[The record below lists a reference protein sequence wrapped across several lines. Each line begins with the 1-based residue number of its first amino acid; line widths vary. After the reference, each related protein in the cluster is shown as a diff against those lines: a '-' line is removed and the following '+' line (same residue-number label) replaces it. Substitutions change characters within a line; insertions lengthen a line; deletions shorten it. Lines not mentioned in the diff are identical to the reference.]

1 MRFVVGCALLLVGCS
16 STTNI
21 QDQLLSD
28 IDYPLSKS
36 FESGRFESVVIQPY
50 IQFGQHKRFYEK
62 TTLSQFKRLSKARS
76 ASLAVQYAD
85 LFDEPLDVQNRHLYQ
100 YEVKFGDEVGQT
112 KRYFYIF
119 DTHDDGARWVMN
131 IHHDGMGAEMM
142 FPTKLSTL
150 DEGMAFTATYD
161 LQLSDVVQLAEKQK
175 DTLLFPVT
183 RLVNA
188 LDQGAISDD
197 DFADDAFSRSITT
210 LIDYEGLFPIGFSF
224 KNSLDTGGE
233 EKASVE
239 ALAQK
244 CTYTVTKT
252 FQPQA
257 SREALAVEDLKF
269 ETVKVNT
276 AYEYTLSCNGRQADH
291 LAVDSQ
297 FWYSPSMGILK
308 TARDVSFTELVSDDL
323 LDDAMS
329 YIDDKKAF
337 KEELSKVKFTIGSA
351 VTQLTQR

>member
-1 MRFVVGCALLLVGCS
+1 M
-16 STTNI
+16 
-21 QDQLLSD
+21 
-28 IDYPLSKS
+28 
-36 FESGRFESVVIQPY
+36 QPY

-100 YEVKFGDEVGQT
+100 YKVKFGQEVGQT
-112 KRYFYIF
+112 TRYFYIF

-150 DEGMAFTATYD
+150 DEGMSFTATYD
-161 LQLSDVVQLAEKQK
+161 LQLSDVVLLAEKQK
-175 DTLLFPVT
+175 ETLLFPVT

-188 LDQGAISDD
+188 LDQEAISDD

-224 KNSLDTGGE
+224 KNSLRDVDEDFTNVLTE
-233 EKASVE
+233 
-239 ALAQK
+239 K

-257 SREALAVEDLKF
+257 SREALAVEDLNF
-269 ETVKVNT
+269 EAVKVNT
-276 AYEYTLSCNGRQADH
+276 AYQYTLSCDGRQTDQ

-297 FWYSPSMGILK
+297 FWYSPAMGILK

-329 YIDDKKAF
+329 YIDDKQAF

-351 VTQLTQR
+351 VTQLTQ

>member
-28 IDYPLSKS
+28 IDYPLTKS
-36 FESGRFESVVIQPY
+36 FEFGRFESVVMQPY

-85 LFDEPLDVQNRHLYQ
+85 LFDEPIDVQNRHLYQ
-100 YEVKFGDEVGQT
+100 YKVKFGQEVGQT
-112 KRYFYIF
+112 TRYFYIF

-150 DEGMAFTATYD
+150 DEGMSFTATYD
-161 LQLSDVVQLAEKQK
+161 LQLSDVVLLAEKQK
-175 DTLLFPVT
+175 ETLLFPVT

-188 LDQGAISDD
+188 LDQEAISDD

-224 KNSLDTGGE
+224 KNSLRDVDEDVANTLSG
-233 EKASVE
+233 
-239 ALAQK
+239 K

-252 FQPQA
+252 FQTQA
-257 SREALAVEDLKF
+257 SREALAVKDLNF
-269 ETVKVNT
+269 EAVKVNT
-276 AYEYTLSCNGRQADH
+276 AYQYTLACDGRQTDQ

-297 FWYSPSMGILK
+297 FWYSPAMGILK

-329 YIDDKKAF
+329 YIDDKQAF

-351 VTQLTQR
+351 VTQLTQ

>member
-21 QDQLLSD
+21 QDRLLSD
-28 IDYPLSKS
+28 IDYPLSKT
-36 FESGRFESVVIQPY
+36 FESGRFESVVMQPY

-100 YEVKFGDEVGQT
+100 YQVKFGQEVGQT

-119 DTHDDGARWVMN
+119 DTHDNGARWVMN

-150 DEGMAFTATYD
+150 DEGMSFTATYD
-161 LQLSDVVQLAEKQK
+161 LQISDVVHLAEKQK
-175 DTLLFPVT
+175 ETLLFPVT

-188 LDQGAISDD
+188 LDQAAISDD

-224 KNSLDTGGE
+224 KNSLKGTSDS
-233 EKASVE
+233 KAAGD
-239 ALAQK
+239 ALSQQ

-252 FQPQA
+252 FQPLK
-257 SREALAVEDLKF
+257 SREAFAVKEIKF

-276 AYEYTLSCNGRQADH
+276 AYEYTLSCDGREADH

-297 FWYSPSMGILK
+297 FWYSPAMGILK

-329 YIDDKKAF
+329 YIDDKQAF
-337 KEELSKVKFTIGSA
+337 KAELSKVKFTIGST
-351 VTQLTQR
+351 VTQLTP

>member
-21 QDQLLSD
+21 QNQLLSD
-28 IDYPLSKS
+28 IDYSLSKTFS
-36 FESGRFESVVIQPY
+36 PGRFDRVVMQPY

-62 TTLSQFKRLSKARS
+62 TTFSQFKRLDKARS

-100 YEVKFGDEVGQT
+100 YQVTFGQEVGQT

-119 DTHDDGARWVMN
+119 DTHEDGARWVMN

-150 DEGMAFTATYD
+150 AKGMSFTATYD
-161 LQLSDVVQLAEKQK
+161 LKVSDVVQLAEKQK
-175 DTLLFPVT
+175 ETLLFPVT

-188 LDQGAISDD
+188 LDQEAISDD

-224 KNSLDTGGE
+224 KNSLKDASDN
-233 EKASVE
+233 KADVDS
-239 ALAQK
+239 LSQQ

-252 FQPQA
+252 FQPQT
-257 SREALAVEDLKF
+257 SQEVVAVKDITF

-276 AYEYTLSCNGRQADH
+276 AYQYTLSCDGRQADQ

-297 FWYSPSMGILK
+297 FWYSPAMGILK

-329 YIDDKKAF
+329 YIDDKQAF

-351 VTQLTQR
+351 VTELKQ

>member
-21 QDQLLSD
+21 QDRLLSD
-28 IDYPLSKS
+28 IDYPLTKS
-36 FESGRFESVVIQPY
+36 FEFGRFESVVMQPY

-85 LFDEPLDVQNRHLYQ
+85 LFDEPIDVQNRHLYQ
-100 YEVKFGDEVGQT
+100 YKVKFGQEVGQT
-112 KRYFYIF
+112 TRYFYIF

-150 DEGMAFTATYD
+150 DEGMSFTATYD
-161 LQLSDVVQLAEKQK
+161 LQLSDVVLLAEKQK
-175 DTLLFPVT
+175 ETLLFPVT

-188 LDQGAISDD
+188 LDQEAISDD

-224 KNSLDTGGE
+224 KNSLRDVDEDLTNVLTE
-233 EKASVE
+233 
-239 ALAQK
+239 K

-257 SREALAVEDLKF
+257 SREALAVKDLNF
-269 ETVKVNT
+269 EAVKVNI
-276 AYEYTLSCNGRQADH
+276 AYQYTLACDGRQTDQ

-297 FWYSPSMGILK
+297 FWYSPAMGILK

-329 YIDDKKAF
+329 YIDDKQAF

-351 VTQLTQR
+351 VTQLTQ